1 MNKNNILM
9 SEGRELT
16 AEEKKSIEEFDK
28 KQEEVQKEFSDK
40 QLAEEKEVTMV
51 TLEQLLKTKIE
62 PREDRVVVYPDP
74 VATVTAGGIIKP
86 KEVIERERPL
96 FGTVIA
102 VGPGKK
108 VDQTVTNVLLLN
120 LLEFG
125 SDMPHEGVQ
134 KLKAQIQEQTSPI
147 YPGMRVMYG
156 KFAGTMTLDP
166 DTKTEVL
173 IMRPDD
179 IFAKIK

>member
-16 AEEKKSIEEFDK
+16 DDEKKSIEEFDK
-28 KQEEVQKEFSDK
+28 NQQETQKEFSDK
-40 QLAEEKEVTMV
+40 QILKEKEVKMV
-51 TLEQLLKTKIE
+51 TLEELMRTRIE

-74 VATVTAGGIIKP
+74 IDTVTAGGIIKP
-86 KEVIERERPL
+86 QEVIDRERPL

-108 VDQTVTNVLLLN
+108 VDQTITNKLLLK
-120 LLEFG
+120 LVEAEF
-125 SDMPHEGVQ
+125 SDG
-134 KLKAQIQEQTSPI
+134 AFQEFKEEIEQHTSPL

-156 KFAGTMTLDP
+156 KFAGTPTEDP
-166 DTKTEVL
+166 DTKTPVL

>member
-16 AEEKKSIEEFDK
+16 AEEKENIKQLDK
-28 KQEEVQKEFSDK
+28 KQDEVQKDFSDK
-40 QLAEEKEVTMV
+40 QLEEEKEVKMV
-51 TLEQLLKTKIE
+51 TLEELMRTKIE

-74 VATVTAGGIIKP
+74 VATVTSGGIIKP
-86 KEVIERERPL
+86 QEVIDRERPL

-120 LLEFG
+120 LLQFG
-125 SDMPHEGVQ
+125 SDIPQ
-134 KLKAQIQEQTSPI
+134 QDLDKLKAQIQEQTSPL

-156 KFAGTMTLDP
+156 KFAGTPTCDP
-166 DTKTEVL
+166 DTKTDVL